1 MFEAIGQWGLR
12 LARGCP
18 WTNVYGVAR
27 SILATAT
34 LATLAFS
41 SSTALFHPAFGLPPP
56 PYCEGTARISLF
68 CLVPQMEVARWLSVG
83 ILLIVAS
90 GWRPRWTAIP
100 HWWITFSF
108 QVSASIP
115 DGGDQ
120 LSSILTLLLVPVA
133 LTDGR
138 RWHWLI
144 PGGDAHGNPH
154 REILKRIA
162 AQMAFLV
169 VRLQVAYVYFDSAV
183 TKFRV
188 EEWANGTAMY
198 YWLLHSSFG
207 VPHWM
212 RGPAHLLTTHALSVA
227 LLTWGIVLFEL
238 CLAISPLLPPRA
250 RWFLLRAGIAFH
262 CTIAILMGLISFSL
276 VMIAALLLFLQPVD
290 QALTLPARRRIRVD
304 TAVPIPDGASG

>member
-1 MFEAIGQWGLR
+1 
-12 LARGCP
+12 
-18 WTNVYGVAR
+18 
-27 SILATAT
+27 
-34 LATLAFS
+34 
-41 SSTALFHPAFGLPPP
+41 
-56 PYCEGTARISLF
+56 
-68 CLVPQMEVARWLSVG
+68 
-83 ILLIVAS
+83 
-90 GWRPRWTAIP
+90 
-100 HWWITFSF
+100 
-108 QVSASIP
+108 
-115 DGGDQ
+115 
-120 LSSILTLLLVPVA
+120 
-133 LTDGR
+133 
-138 RWHWLI
+138 
-144 PGGDAHGNPH
+144 
-154 REILKRIA
+154 
-162 AQMAFLV
+162 
-169 VRLQVAYVYFDSAV
+169 
-183 TKFRV
+183 
-188 EEWANGTAMY
+188 MY